1 MDNLCFGAKEVEEA
15 CSELRANAAA
25 GPDGVPAILLK
36 SCRKQ
41 LATPLYHL
49 WRSSLD
55 SGTIP
60 PELLLVLVTPVHKG
74 GSRAVPKN
82 YRPVALTSHLI
93 KVFERVLRKTL
104 VNHMDSLN
112 IIPNDQHGSRAM
124 RSTLTQLLAH
134 WDKILDGLEDG
145 GGVDVVYLDFSKAF
159 DKVEHGVLLHKLR
172 DCKVL
177 GKIGVWLAKFLDS
190 SARQQAVVVDGRI
203 SSLSPVISGVPQG
216 TVLGPILFLLHIA
229 DISKDVSPNTTL
241 KSYVDDTRVQRCI
254 SDTDADCSALQ
265 TDLAAIYSWAEEV
278 AMVFNGDKFEVLRYW
293 PGRLSKPDDPY
304 LDPEGQP
311 IEEKSHL
318 RDLGVEM
325 GNDCTFLA
333 HIENTVAAANKLA
346 GWALRSF
353 QRRSKH
359 VMLTIWKTMI
369 QPKLDYCSV
378 LWSPSDQA
386 SIARLESVS
395 RHFTS
400 QVAGMTDLDYWDRL
414 SALHMYSQERRRE
427 RYGVI
432 FIWKIAQQLVQ
443 GYSMD
448 FATNPRRGR
457 LAVVHQLSGQAPPAV
472 RRAREASLQVKGAKL
487 FNLIPKD
494 LRNMTGTVL
503 QFKAG
508 LDSWLSNIPDQ
519 PTVNVRQRAAIT
531 NSLLDQ
537 VPMHQIV

>member
-1 MDNLCFGAKEVEEA
+1 M
-15 CSELRANAAA
+15 
-25 GPDGVPAILLK
+25 LLK